1 MGRMAWWEHEG
12 LRIAGGRLRVAGR
25 PAEAWASQ
33 FGTPVFV
40 YSRKRISA
48 NLARLRAAFA
58 GAWNGELRVAYAMKA
73 NPCPGILALLREE
86 ETWIDAV
93 SPREVGAARR
103 AGFPASRILFTGT
116 SLGPA
121 DFRAVF
127 GRPELTV
134 AIDAVE
140 QIPIMAAVRR
150 REFSGRAVRVSIRWN
165 PGIGSGFNPKV
176 ITAGARSG
184 DGTPIKFGVEESRV
198 LEAFEAAAA
207 AGFRPI
213 GLHQHLGSGWT
224 ADDYPTVRQAVERMI
239 DMARTIRQ
247 AGFALEFL
255 DFGGGF
261 GPRYA
266 EDQKVFPLERY
277 ARLVG
282 RSVAR
287 ALPGLPALVVEPG
300 KFLVADAGVLLVRVN
315 YLKKSYGNLIAC
327 VDAGTFN
334 TLPRTAIYGQAFHQI
349 VNASRPAGRK
359 QPVTVAGHLCE
370 TGDVFGKDH
379 LLAAPRAGELLAI
392 LGAGAYGRSM
402 ASEFNLRP
410 IAPEALA

>member
-1 MGRMAWWEHEG
+1 MAWWEHEG
-12 LRIAGGRLRVAGR
+12 LKIAAGRLRVAGR
-25 PAEAWASQ
+25 SPEAWAAEN
-33 FGTPVFV
+33 GTPVFV
-40 YSRKRISA
+40 YSGRRVRA
-48 NLARLRAAFA
+48 NLARLRAAFD
-58 GAWNGELRVAYAMKA
+58 GAWSRELRVAYAVKA
-73 NPCPGILALLREE
+73 NPCPGILGLLREE
-86 ETWIDAV
+86 AAWIDAV
-93 SPREVGAARR
+93 SPREVEAARR
-103 AGFPASRILFTGT
+103 AGFPASRVLFTGT

-121 DFRAVF
+121 DFRSVF
-127 GRPELTV
+127 GRPGLTV

-140 QIPIMAAVRR
+140 QIAAMAAVRR
-150 REFSGRAVRVSIRWN
+150 REFPKRDIRVSVRWN

-207 AGFRPI
+207 AGFTPV

-224 ADDYPTVRQAVERMI
+224 AEDYPTVLQAVERMI
-239 DMARTIRQ
+239 DMSRTVVRS
-247 AGFALEFL
+247 GFGLEFL

-277 ARLVG
+277 AHVVG

-287 ALPGLPALVVEPG
+287 ALPGLSALVVEPG

-315 YLKKSYGNLIAC
+315 YLKRSYGNLFAC

-349 VNASRPAGRK
+349 VNAARPAGRR

-379 LLAAPRAGELLAI
+379 LLVPPRAGELLAI

-410 IAPEALA
+410 IAPEVLA